1 MNFTKRLVIAST
13 LLLSLQACT
22 IVNSGNVGIERA
34 FGKVSLQ
41 ELPQGQYLTILDA
54 VDEVTTKEVSVS
66 LQNLTPKA
74 ADNLTMAEVDVDI
87 YYKTNPEKV
96 ADLYVQY
103 QGDVIR
109 HDMLVEG
116 GTSDLVVASG
126 RVVKEARESVYTA
139 VSKFNASTMHT
150 KRAEL
155 SEEIR
160 NTLQTALDK
169 SDKNAFTI
177 TSINVRNVKPDPA
190 IERAIQNQIKLDQD
204 ILKKEKEIML
214 AVKEAERLKV
224 QSEGQAVANNILNS
238 SLTGQLVQ
246 LQLAEIRRQTV
257 VGAAGK
263 GNTVIVDAEATPLI
277 SK

>member
-1 MNFTKRLVIAST
+1 MKNRFLYAVAG
-13 LLLSLQACT
+13 LLALSLQACT
-22 IVNSGNVGIERA
+22 IVNSGNVGVERSL
-34 FGKVSLQ
+34 GKVSLD
-41 ELPQGQYLTILDA
+41 ELGQGQYVTVFDS

-66 LQNLTPKA
+66 LQNLTPKSM
-74 ADNLTMAEVDVDI
+74 DNLTMAEVDIDI
-87 YYKTNPEKV
+87 YYKTNPQKV
-96 ADLYVQY
+96 ADLYIKY
-103 QGDVIR
+103 QGDVVA
-109 HDMLVEG
+109 HEDLVQG

-126 RVVKEARESVYTA
+126 RVVREARESAYTA

-155 SEEIR
+155 SEEVR
-160 NTLQTALDK
+160 ATLQAALEK
-169 SDKNAFTI
+169 SDPGAFTI

-204 ILKKEKEIML
+204 ILKKEKEIIL
-214 AVKEAERLKV
+214 AQKEAERLLV
-224 QSEGQAVANNILNS
+224 QTEGQAAANNKLNS

-257 VGAAGK
+257 VGAAGR
-263 GNTVIVDAEATPLI
+263 GNTIIVDAEAVPLI